1 MDLID
6 QSYIYTLLLKEIL
19 IAMKYD
25 LRSIQQFVT
34 YCRESHGNKL
44 PKHEI
49 EQFQQK
55 YHQHSPIWWYSA
67 PHFLHSMLKHSLQTL
82 DIEAIIILGFFI
94 HDLHEQL
101 EKLHS
106 AQFKQSKGKLLTVY
120 RGQRLPKSDLEKFK
134 SHVGGLFSFNYFLS
148 TSLDHN
154 ASVVSARQAAENQG
168 SIGVLFMINVDLSI
182 SSTTFAHIRDLQ
194 YDSNQDLVLFTT
206 HSVFR
211 IDRIQQIGKR
221 SRFWQIQLTMME
233 HNDGYWS
240 SLTKSMRNEI
250 QGPTEYHRLYN
261 LLRKMCGFEKAFI
274 LSMMPPQQTFDDFET
289 WNLYDQLGMLKTELG
304 DYTGAISYFQ
314 KSMQVYEKKSAI
326 NDSHLAA
333 SYTNLGLIYANLGE
347 YPTAIS
353 WYENGLAIRQ
363 KILPTSYVDLA
374 DSYSKIGSV
383 YCYLEEYK
391 KALSFYEK
399 AYEIRLNI
407 LPRNHPDLATSY
419 RNIGVVLN
427 NVGKYSKALQFQEK
441 ALEIR
446 NIVLPPNHL
455 DLADS
460 YDNFGLIYNN
470 MGDNLK
476 SLSFLEKALNIRQR
490 IQLSN
495 HPNLADSYNNLG
507 IVYNK
512 MNNHSK
518 ALSFWGKGREIR
530 QQMQHLNQ
538 PKLADSYNNI
548 AWVYYKMR
556 KYPEAVKYQ
565 KQAVKIGESSLPSNY
580 LRLLVWKQNLKEIQV
595 KQCNDRDLDFIES
608 FRNSAKI
615 NGNLSALPST
625 QSKPTI
631 AFLVTRFPVTPN
643 RILPISTQSESI

>member
-1 MDLID
+1 
-6 QSYIYTLLLKEIL
+6 
-19 IAMKYD
+19 
-25 LRSIQQFVT
+25 
-34 YCRESHGNKL
+34 
-44 PKHEI
+44 
-49 EQFQQK
+49 
-55 YHQHSPIWWYSA
+55 
-67 PHFLHSMLKHSLQTL
+67 
-82 DIEAIIILGFFI
+82 
-94 HDLHEQL
+94 
-101 EKLHS
+101 
-106 AQFKQSKGKLLTVY
+106 
-120 RGQRLPKSDLEKFK
+120 
-134 SHVGGLFSFNYFLS
+134 
-148 TSLDHN
+148 
-154 ASVVSARQAAENQG
+154 
-168 SIGVLFMINVDLSI
+168 
-182 SSTTFAHIRDLQ
+182 
-194 YDSNQDLVLFTT
+194 
-206 HSVFR
+206 
-211 IDRIQQIGKR
+211 
-221 SRFWQIQLTMME
+221 
-233 HNDGYWS
+233 
-240 SLTKSMRNEI
+240 
-250 QGPTEYHRLYN
+250 
-261 LLRKMCGFEKAFI
+261 
-274 LSMMPPQQTFDDFET
+274 MMPPQQTFDDFET

-507 IVYNK
+507 
-512 MNNHSK
+512 
-518 ALSFWGKGREIR
+518 REIR

-580 LRLLVWKQNLKEIQV
+580 LRLLVWKQNLKEIQEPSSTHPTIQAATEKSLIYFDYNIITETASIYQALCITIALYV
-595 KQCNDRDLDFIES
+595 ILCDEETQEGFTPTTQTSHPFIES
-608 FRNSAKI
+608 KPQMFHNAMTDDIQTTTMTTTITTNNDYINDYSKDTPQSPSPLSSFSSPIGSQLLIQSPLLKETNIETSASVHSNYYQK
-615 NGNLSALPST
+615 
-625 QSKPTI
+625 K
-631 AFLVTRFPVTPN
+631 TPN
-643 RILPISTQSESI
+643 NSSSSKKRSASPEGSMSSCLKRSKQKTIKD